1 MLQPA
6 KAWKGHCDMNR
17 LQGTS
22 VSEPFMTS
30 CDNFNR
36 LFLTETVK
44 AKAGELSPNIM
55 HDQVEVNLLIF
66 GDTGLLKS

>member
-1 MLQPA
+1 
-6 KAWKGHCDMNR
+6 
-17 LQGTS
+17 
-22 VSEPFMTS
+22 MTS

-44 AKAGELSPNIM
+44 AKAGELSPDIM
-55 HDQVEVNLLIF
+55 QDQVEVNLLIF